1 MEERT
6 IAVYGTLRRG
16 QRNHRL
22 LDRAEFIGTGF
33 VRGALFDVPRTP
45 YRTYAYPALTER
57 PASRVVVEIY
67 QLADDEMLT
76 TLDALERFDPAD
88 EAGSQY
94 VRRVV
99 EIADGP
105 VSRAYA
111 YFYRGSQEEL
121 GELIASGDWVA
132 FTVSRARDAV
142 TPPESGR
149 LSAKDPNHPEHDQ
162 FDDRP
167 ADEGHD
173 GRDVED

>member
-1 MEERT
+1 LTVEART

-33 VRGALFDVPRTP
+33 VHGALYDVPRTP
-45 YRTYAYPALTER
+45 YRTYGYPALVER
-57 PASRVVVEIY
+57 PARRVMVEIY
-67 QLADDEMLT
+67 QVADDEMLT

-99 EIADGP
+99 EVADGP

-111 YFYRGSQEEL
+111 YFYRGSPDEL
-121 GELIASGDWVA
+121 GELIASGDWVT
-132 FTVSRARDAV
+132 FSR
-142 TPPESGR
+142 
-149 LSAKDPNHPEHDQ
+149 
-162 FDDRP
+162 
-167 ADEGHD
+167 
-173 GRDVED
+173 